1 MYDPHLDT
9 FLIVANTGSFS
20 GAADYLYITP
30 SAVIQQI
37 NALEAKLK
45 VPLFYRSNKGVSLT
59 KQGTYLKSECIDF
72 IKKGK
77 AIQEQLRSMPDGE
90 LSLVMGTS
98 LREKCRVF
106 YDFWIQFSQGREQY
120 SVQMKTIDTRFPIP
134 SEVDFIESISTNAPW
149 HSAWEYYEL
158 CRVPYGLAMAKD
170 HPLYE
175 KQILCYED
183 LRDFTVIVQRPEE
196 SWKNLD
202 RVKEDLSKN
211 GVCIQER
218 RGFDSDVVWDASIKR
233 HLIVMPR
240 CLQDVIFDMRIAP
253 MEWEHSVSYG
263 LFSRSD
269 PAGLPKLFL
278 DFVKSYHA
286 AHPEIT
292 KRLAAESAAGS

>member
-20 GAADYLYITP
+20 HAADYLYITP

-45 VPLFYRSNKGVSLT
+45 VSLFYRSNKGVSLT
-59 KQGTYLKSECIDF
+59 KQGAYLKSECMDY

-90 LSLVMGTS
+90 LSLILGTS

-106 YDFWIQFSQGREQY
+106 YDFWVQFSQGREQY

-134 SEVDFIESISTNAPW
+134 SEVDFVESISTNASW
-149 HSAWEYYEL
+149 HSSWEYYEL
-158 CRVPYGLAMAKD
+158 CHVPYGLAMAKD

-175 KQILCYED
+175 KPILSHED
-183 LRDFTVIVQRPEE
+183 LRDFTVILQRPEE
-196 SWKNLD
+196 SWENLD
-202 RVKEDLSKN
+202 RVKEDLEKN
-211 GVCIQER
+211 SVPIQER

-233 HLIVMPR
+233 HLIVMPL

-253 MEWEHSVSYG
+253 MDWEHSVSYG
-263 LFSRSD
+263 LFYHSET
-269 PAGLPKLFL
+269 AGLPKLFL
-278 DFVKSYHA
+278 DFVRNYQRI
-286 AHPEIT
+286 HPEIT
-292 KRLAAESAAGS
+292 KRLTEAEV

>member
-20 GAADYLYITP
+20 GAADYLFITP

-45 VPLFYRSNKGVSLT
+45 VPLFYRSNKGVTLT
-59 KQGTYLKSECIDF
+59 KQGTYLKSECMDY

-134 SEVDFIESISTNAPW
+134 TEVDFIESLSTNSTW
-149 HSAWEYYEL
+149 HSTWSYYEL

-175 KQILCYED
+175 KQTLSYED

-196 SWKNLD
+196 SWEKLD
-202 RVKEDLSKN
+202 SVKKDLEKN
-211 GVCIQER
+211 GVLIQER
-218 RGFDSDVVWDASIKR
+218 RGFDSDVVWDASVKR
-233 HLIVMPR
+233 HLIVMPL
-240 CLQDVIFDMRIAP
+240 CLRDVIFDMRIAP
-253 MEWEHSVSYG
+253 MEWDHSVSYG
-263 LFSRSD
+263 LFYRNEA
-269 PAGLPKLFL
+269 AGLPKLFF
-278 DFVKSYHA
+278 DFVSNYHKT
-286 AHPEIT
+286 HPEIT
-292 KRLAAESAAGS
+292 KRLTETKI

>member
-20 GAADYLYITP
+20 HAADYLYITP

-45 VPLFYRSNKGVSLT
+45 VSLFYRSNKGVSLT
-59 KQGTYLKSECIDF
+59 KQGTYLKSECMDY

-90 LSLVMGTS
+90 LSLVLGTS

-106 YDFWIQFSQGREQY
+106 YDFWVQFSQGREQY

-134 SEVDFIESISTNAPW
+134 SEVDFVESISTNASW
-149 HSAWEYYEL
+149 HSSWEYYEL
-158 CRVPYGLAMAKD
+158 CHVPYGLAMAKD

-175 KQILCYED
+175 KPILSHED
-183 LRDFTVIVQRPEE
+183 LRDFTVILQRPEE
-196 SWKNLD
+196 SWENLD
-202 RVKEDLSKN
+202 RVKEDLEKN
-211 GVCIQER
+211 SVPIQER

-233 HLIVMPR
+233 HLIVMPL
-240 CLQDVIFDMRIAP
+240 CLRDVIFDMRIAP
-253 MEWEHSVSYG
+253 MDWEHSVSYG
-263 LFSRSD
+263 LFYHSET
-269 PAGLPKLFL
+269 AGLPKLFL
-278 DFVKSYHA
+278 DFVRNYQRI
-286 AHPEIT
+286 HPEIT
-292 KRLAAESAAGS
+292 KRLTEAEV

>member
-20 GAADYLYITP
+20 HAADYLYITP

-45 VPLFYRSNKGVSLT
+45 VQLFYRSNKGVSLT
-59 KQGTYLKSECIDF
+59 KQGAYLKSECMDY

-90 LSLVMGTS
+90 LSLVLGTS

-106 YDFWIQFSQGREQY
+106 YDFWVQFSQGREQY

-134 SEVDFIESISTNAPW
+134 FEVDFVESISTNASW
-149 HSAWEYYEL
+149 HSSWEYYEL
-158 CRVPYGLAMAKD
+158 CHVPYGLAMAKD

-175 KQILCYED
+175 KPILSHED
-183 LRDFTVIVQRPEE
+183 LRDFTVILQRPEE
-196 SWKNLD
+196 SWENLD
-202 RVKEDLSKN
+202 RVKEDLEKN
-211 GVCIQER
+211 SVPIQER

-233 HLIVMPR
+233 HLIVMPL
-240 CLQDVIFDMRIAP
+240 CLRDVIFDMRIAP
-253 MEWEHSVSYG
+253 MDWEHSVSYG
-263 LFSRSD
+263 LFYHSET
-269 PAGLPKLFL
+269 AGLPKLFL
-278 DFVKSYHA
+278 DFVRNYQRI
-286 AHPEIT
+286 HPEIT
-292 KRLAAESAAGS
+292 KRLTEAEV